1 VNDATLVVAFWG
13 LAIMTLVSGLMVAVV
28 RDLVH
33 AVLFLILSF
42 IGVAGMYITL
52 SADFVAVVQILIYAG
67 AISVL
72 MLFAILLT
80 PRSARDNST
89 VSFAAP
95 LSALAGLVGAVIIFV
110 ILKTDWPT
118 KYDNDRFTSTAR
130 EIGNAL
136 LDPFVLPFEVASVL
150 LVIAMVG
157 AIMLVRPSDGQPEG
171 LPLEPPVSI
180 GRSGEDA

>member
-1 VNDATLVVAFWG
+1 MNDTTLVVAFWG
-13 LAIMTLVSGLMVAVV
+13 LALMTLISALMVAVV

-52 SADFVAVVQILIYAG
+52 SADFVAVVEVLIYAG

-72 MLFAILLT
+72 MLFAVLLT
-80 PRSARDNST
+80 PRSARDNGT

-95 LSALAGLVGAVIIFV
+95 LSVLAGTVGAVIVFV
-110 ILKTDWPT
+110 ILKTSWPT
-118 KYDNDRFTSTAR
+118 TYDNDRFTSTAR
-130 EIGNAL
+130 EVGNAL

-150 LVIAMVG
+150 LVVAMVG
-157 AIMLVRPSDGQPEG
+157 AIILVRPNDE
-171 LPLEPPVSI
+171 
-180 GRSGEDA
+180 EDLR